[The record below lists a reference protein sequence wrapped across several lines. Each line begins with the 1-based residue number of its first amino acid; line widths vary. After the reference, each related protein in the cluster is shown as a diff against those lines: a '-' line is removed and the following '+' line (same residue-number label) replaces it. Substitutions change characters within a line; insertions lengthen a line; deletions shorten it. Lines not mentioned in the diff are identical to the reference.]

1 MVLTIILLTAA
12 AIMAVPAI
20 CFTLAL
26 FSSPGARAA
35 AVARDTELRRLLFL
49 VSAHNEELLIGECVR
64 SLVGVDYPADRLIV
78 VVIAN
83 NCSDR
88 TAEMARAAG
97 ARVLE
102 RTDPV
107 REGKPHALAWA
118 LERLRDEPYDTCVIV
133 DADSIAEPG
142 FARGVNALGP
152 MGENAAQAYFAT
164 WNEDESWL
172 TLLAGIFARA
182 KYEVLYPAKDRAG
195 LNCPLTGNG
204 MVFSAI
210 PLKRDGWTAFSL
222 TENWELYAEYTIKG
236 RRIFFATGA
245 RLLSQEVRA
254 LRQGKSQRE
263 RWTRG
268 RRAAL
273 RRYAGP
279 LLRSDRIG
287 WLQKLDAVLE
297 LGLPGPVV
305 AASMALGLAG
315 LGFLLVGGGTGWL
328 IAAVALG
335 SQLPLVVATLA
346 VTLRHP
352 HPGRVALAL
361 ARLPVYAVWRVGVAL
376 GTWMGAANM
385 SWTRTQRNEAT
396 DGAVPP
402 TAPAVT
408 AQSTREP

>member
-1 MVLTIILLTAA
+1 MLSIILFVAA
-12 AIMAVPAI
+12 GLMAVPAVV
-20 CFTLAL
+20 FGLAL
-26 FSSPGARAA
+26 LKPARRLRAGGAQ
-35 AVARDTELRRLLFL
+35 DTEQRRLLFL
-49 VSAHNEELLIGECVR
+49 VSAHNEEVLIGECVR
-64 SLVGVDYPADRLIV
+64 SLVGVDYPSDRLLV

-83 NCSDR
+83 NCNDR
-88 TAEMARAAG
+88 TAEVARAAG

-102 RTDPV
+102 RTDLE

-118 LERLRDEPYDTCVIV
+118 LELLREEPYDTCVIV

-164 WNEDESWL
+164 WNEDETWV

-222 TENWELYAEYTIKG
+222 TENWELYAEYTIRG
-236 RRIFFATGA
+236 ERIFFASGA
-245 RLLSQEVRA
+245 RLLSQEVQG

-263 RWTRG
+263 RWTHG

-273 RRYAGP
+273 RRFAGP

-305 AASMALGLAG
+305 AASLAFAFAG
-315 LGFLLVGGGTGWL
+315 VAFLLVGGGTGAL
-328 IAAVALG
+328 IAAIAIG
-335 SQLPLVVATLA
+335 SQLPLVVATII
-346 VTLRHP
+346 VTVRHP
-352 HPGRVALAL
+352 HPGRVILAL
-361 ARLPVYAVWRVGVAL
+361 VRLPVYAVWRIGVAVGTWVGVANL
-376 GTWMGAANM
+376 A
-385 SWTRTQRNEAT
+385 WTRTQRNESKDA
-396 DGAVPP
+396 AVPP
-402 TAPAVT
+402 PPALGP
-408 AQSTREP
+408 RG

>member
-1 MVLTIILLTAA
+1 MVLILLLLAGS
-12 AIMAVPAI
+12 AIMALPAI
-20 CFTLAL
+20 CFVLVLVRPAR
-26 FSSPGARAA
+26 SPAA
-35 AVARDTELRRLLFL
+35 AGRGDADLRRLLFL
-49 VSAHNEELLIGECVR
+49 VSAHNEEVLIGECVQ
-64 SLVGVDYPADRLIV
+64 SLVGVDYPADRLLV

-83 NCSDR
+83 NCTDR
-88 TAEMARAAG
+88 TAETARAAG

-102 RTDPV
+102 RTDPI

-164 WNEDESWL
+164 WNEEESWL
-172 TLLAGIFARA
+172 TLLAGVFARA
-182 KYEVLYPAKDRAG
+182 KYEVLYPVKDRAG

-222 TENWELYAEYTIKG
+222 TENWELYAEYTING
-236 RRIFFATGA
+236 RRIYFATGA

-279 LLRSDRIG
+279 LFRSKRIG

-305 AASMALGLAG
+305 AASMAFVLAALGPVT
-315 LGFLLVGGGTGWL
+315 VGGRVGWL
-328 IAAVALG
+328 IAGIALS
-335 SQLPLVVATLA
+335 SQLPLILATTVVS
-346 VTLRHP
+346 LRHP
-352 HPGRVALAL
+352 HPGRVVLAL

-376 GTWMGAANM
+376 GTWVGATNMG
-385 SWTRTQRNEAT
+385 WTRTQRNEPA
-396 DGAVPP
+396 DD
-402 TAPAVT
+402 APALPPPVAT
-408 AQSTREP
+408 GHFDRER